1 MAEVKRNNW
10 GGVVECWGL
19 EIRGGP
25 VEVRCSWFEVMSFE
39 AALAFIRERLAG
51 FEPQTGLTLGSGLGF
66 FADSHLQADCVIPY
80 VDIPGFPVSTVEGHK
95 GQLVFGRIEEKRV
108 VCLQGRF
115 HFYEGY
121 SMAELTLPV
130 RLLAALGVQ
139 DLVLTNAAGGIREG
153 MQAGDFM
160 LIRDHINFMGANPLR
175 GPVLEG
181 MGPRFP
187 DMTEAWDRKLRALAM
202 DKVVGSGLKV
212 HEGVYIAVAGPSFET
227 PAEIQAF
234 ARLGADV
241 VGMSTVPECLVARAC
256 GLRVL
261 GISCVTNLAAGLS
274 GGLLSHTEV
283 FETAMRV
290 REPFADWLRAVIG
303 DIDQPA

>member
-1 MAEVKRNNW
+1 
-10 GGVVECWGL
+10 
-19 EIRGGP
+19 
-25 VEVRCSWFEVMSFE
+25 
-39 AALAFIRERLAG
+39 
-51 FEPQTGLTLGSGLGF
+51 
-66 FADSHLQADCVIPY
+66 
-80 VDIPGFPVSTVEGHK
+80 
-95 GQLVFGRIEEKRV
+95 
-108 VCLQGRF
+108 
-115 HFYEGY
+115 
-121 SMAELTLPV
+121 MAELTLPV
-130 RLLAALGVQ
+130 RVLAALGVR

-153 MQAGDFM
+153 MCPGDFM

-175 GPVLEG
+175 GPVPEG
-181 MGPRFP
+181 MGARFP

-202 DKVVGSGLKV
+202 ESVPGSGLKV
-212 HEGVYIAVAGPSFET
+212 HEGVYIAVTGPSFET

-290 REPFADWLRAVIG
+290 REPFADWLGAVIA
-303 DIDQPA
+303 DIEETA

>member
-1 MAEVKRNNW
+1 MFF
-10 GGVVECWGL
+10 GMSL
-19 EIRGGP
+19 EP
-25 VEVRCSWFEVMSFE
+25 
-39 AALAFIRERLAG
+39 ALAYIRERLAG

-66 FADSHLQADCVIPY
+66 FADSRLDIEGTIPY
-80 VDIPGFPVSTVEGHK
+80 AEIPGFPISTVEGHK
-95 GQLVFGRIEEKRV
+95 GQLVFGRVGVRRV
-108 VCLQGRF
+108 ICLQGRF

-130 RLLAALGVQ
+130 RVLAALGVGA
-139 DLVLTNAAGGIREG
+139 LILTNAAGGIREG
-153 MQAGDFM
+153 MRPGDFM
-160 LIRDHINFMGANPLR
+160 LIRDHLNFMGSNPLI
-175 GPVLEG
+175 GPLQAD

-187 DMTEAWDRKLRALAM
+187 DMTEAWDVRLRALAAEHA
-202 DKVVGSGLKV
+202 KASGLSL
-212 HEGVYIAVAGPSFET
+212 HEGVYVAVTGPSFET

-234 ARLGADV
+234 ARLGADA

-261 GISCVTNLAAGLS
+261 GVSCITNLAAGLS

-290 REPFADWLRAVIG
+290 REPFANWLAAVISDLG
-303 DIDQPA
+303 RSA